1 MIYALEQ
8 CENMEFFNN
17 SVVQMII
24 DNQWAYWRPRSFI
37 FLGAP
42 MIVQLFV
49 FVFWS
54 NIVILNLEHNES
66 LQGWETFSLIVLITI
81 SFYFMLMEIP
91 LIYYKRISW
100 LFELQSLVNVLTDIF
115 MLINC
120 FNPDPKS

>member
-24 DNQWAYWRPRSFI
+24 DNQWAYWRPRSFL

-49 FVFWS
+49 FIFWS
-54 NIVILNLEHNES
+54 NFIILNLEHNED
-66 LQGWETFSLIVLITI
+66 LEGWETFSLIILITI
-81 SFYFMLMEIP
+81 SFYFILIEIP
-91 LIYYKRISW
+91 LIYYKRINW
-100 LFELQSLVNVLTDIF
+100 LFDLNSLVNVFTDIF

-120 FNPDPKS
+120 FNDDPNS